1 MMSDPVTYHTDP
13 IEETA
18 SKYPLDINF
27 MLDDELLYKQ
37 DITDIKT
44 AGIGSFDI
52 YINDKLYVENVGD
65 FCEEFYLGTK
75 VEIRNINT
83 MTGYEFSE
91 VNENTSWKN
100 YGVAIG
106 SLSGIIGETS
116 SGPNEILLCF
126 TTVPIEPD
134 EPVTPETDPEVTF
147 SLDAGS
153 NIAKKNV
160 ELYAPAGYT
169 IYYST
174 DGSNPTTASN
184 QYTGPLSLS
193 ANASVFAAES
203 DKINVGNYKIYDNKA
218 LPKAITIK
226 AIAVSPD
233 GTATPI
239 ATRTYLFQTRDNIA
253 VISISTDFSNL
264 LDYDTGIMVKGAI
277 YDSWVQTPEAQTII
291 SNDQVWKYQGN
302 YTQSGKA
309 WERPATI
316 EIFDGDT
323 YLVENCGIRLRG
335 GVSRMYAQ
343 KSFNIYFK
351 KDYGSKELK
360 YSLFPDA
367 TDINGNIL
375 SAYKGFML
383 RSGGNDTEYL
393 KFHDTLIQHLAN
405 NLDVATQ
412 ASRPAIL
419 YINGE
424 YMGIIVMQ
432 EKYSDR
438 YIADHFDV
446 DKDNV
451 IFIEEGEVDEGK
463 DADIS
468 LYEELIS
475 YADKDMSDPNVY
487 NDFCNIVDI
496 TSMLDYYATE
506 IYIGNADWWLTKN
519 TRIWRVRTP
528 ENESY
533 GDGKWRWMF
542 YDMEYSSSLYNQDE
556 TAYNYDSF
564 TRAMAKD
571 KLFASVM
578 KNADFRTEFIR
589 RIQHL
594 SEYNFLPDNV
604 SSTIGYYESLYKP
617 YMSNY
622 YKRFGDTA
630 WAWNSNISSIKKFF
644 TNRATY
650 IMKYINDYKF

>member
-1 MMSDPVTYHTDP
+1 MNKHRLLSFILAFIMAFSCLAILPETGFVQTTYAASIINIKPTVTITLNESNHATLTWYAVPKANRYTVYRCSTIDGSYTSIKTLTKTTYTDTSTEDTTFYYKVRAEYYNKRLRSYMMSDPVTYHADS
-13 IEETA
+13 IEETV

-27 MLDDELLYKQ
+27 MLDDELLYEQ
-37 DITDIKT
+37 DIKDIKT
-44 AGIGSFDI
+44 A
-52 YINDKLYVENVGD
+52 
-65 FCEEFYLGTK
+65 
-75 VEIRNINT
+75 
-83 MTGYEFSE
+83 
-91 VNENTSWKN
+91 
-100 YGVAIG
+100 AIG

-116 SGPNEILLCF
+116 AGPNEILLCF
-126 TTVPIEPD
+126 TTVQVEPE

-169 IYYST
+169 IYYTT

-184 QYTGPLSLS
+184 QYSGPLSLS

-226 AIAVSPD
+226 AIAVAPD
-233 GTATPI
+233 ETATPI

-277 YDSWVQTPEAQTII
+277 YDSWIQTPEAQTII
-291 SNDQVWKYQGN
+291 NNDQVWKYQGN
-302 YTQSGKA
+302 YTQPGKE

-335 GVSRMYAQ
+335 GASSMYAQ

-451 IFIEEGEVDEGK
+451 IIIEEGEVDEGK
-463 DADIS
+463 DADLS

-496 TSMLDYYATE
+496 NSMLDYYATE
-506 IYIGNADWWLTKN
+506 IYIGNADWWLTRN

-571 KLFASVM
+571 KLFC
-578 KNADFRTEFIR
+578 KCNE
-589 RIQHL
+589 
-594 SEYNFLPDNV
+594 
-604 SSTIGYYESLYKP
+604 KC
-617 YMSNY
+617 
-622 YKRFGDTA
+622 
-630 WAWNSNISSIKKFF
+630 
-644 TNRATY
+644 
-650 IMKYINDYKF
+650 